1 MSVEA
6 ARSRHPSIAGRRI
19 GRSSRGPGD
28 GGAGGGDDHHRTAFE
43 LARAAARDEARR
55 SRLADPEFAGGIGLL
70 AGVAEIDPHAVTIT
84 TVEPEV
90 ASAALRWLRG
100 QLDIDPN
107 RVRVVLRVGPRVAGD
122 LAAHRW
128 ARQLE
133 VARDGVAVAS
143 WRQAPNDDVEQV
155 LLRIADPTVAATV
168 AGWRDALLAPPGDD
182 PADVAF

>member
-1 MSVEA
+1 M
-6 ARSRHPSIAGRRI
+6 
-19 GRSSRGPGD
+19 
-28 GGAGGGDDHHRTAFE
+28 
-43 LARAAARDEARR
+43 
-55 SRLADPEFAGGIGLL
+55 
-70 AGVAEIDPHAVTIT
+70 TIT